1 MWNSLAS
8 NALTLIIAA
17 LVLISGV
24 IGWAQREYTISGR
37 FERPACIQVSYGESV
52 QSVSNKLQDRELIS
66 NPLIFRLGTK
76 YTGKSSQLKA
86 GAFLIPALSSM
97 ESVVDIITRGG
108 KNTCGKEILLQIG
121 ISSQKLILRDLNP
134 DSGRYFKILSF
145 NPKLD
150 SDPLRYISARLESD
164 VRYRIVVAEGVT
176 SWHLINSLKS
186 INFLINDIKDVPPE
200 GSLLPTSYEVNE
212 GGSASKFLE
221 RMKTEQSNALQE
233 AWKTRAAGTP
243 LKNPAQ
249 ALILASIIEK
259 ETGVE
264 SERRKVSSVFINR
277 LIKGWKLQ
285 TDPSVIYGLTKGK
298 SVLGRGL
305 LQSELDLDTP
315 YNTYLN
321 NGLPPTPIANPGL
334 DSIKAAL
341 NPDNTNYLFF
351 VANGNGGHAFS
362 ENLRDHNKNVLDW
375 RSKQENK

>member
-8 NALTLIIAA
+8 NALTLSIAA
-17 LVLISGV
+17 VVVISGV
-24 IGWAQREYTISGR
+24 IGWGQREYTIPGR
-37 FERPACIQVSYGESV
+37 FERPACIQISYGETV

-66 NPLIFRLGTK
+66 NPVIFRLGTK
-76 YTGKSSQLKA
+76 YTGKSSKLKA

-97 ESVVDIITRGG
+97 ESVADIITRGG

-121 ISSQKLILRDLNP
+121 ISSQKLILREMNP
-134 DSGRYFKILSF
+134 DSGRYFDILSF

-150 SDPLRYISARLESD
+150 SSPLSYISARQESD

-176 SWHLINSLKS
+176 SWQLINSLKS
-186 INFLINDIKDVPPE
+186 VNFLIYDIKDVPSE
-200 GSLLPTSYEVNE
+200 GSLLPTSYEVKQ
-212 GGSASKFLE
+212 GGSASELLE
-221 RMKTEQSNALQE
+221 RMKIAQSNALQE

-243 LKNPAQ
+243 LKNPEQ

-285 TDPSVIYGLTKGK
+285 TDPSVIYGLTMGK
-298 SVLGRGL
+298 RVLGRGL

-341 NPDNTNYLFF
+341 NPDSTNYLFF
-351 VANGNGGHAFS
+351 VANGTGGHAFS
-362 ENLRDHNKNVLDW
+362 ENLTNHNKNVLDW
-375 RSKQENK
+375 RSKQKKK